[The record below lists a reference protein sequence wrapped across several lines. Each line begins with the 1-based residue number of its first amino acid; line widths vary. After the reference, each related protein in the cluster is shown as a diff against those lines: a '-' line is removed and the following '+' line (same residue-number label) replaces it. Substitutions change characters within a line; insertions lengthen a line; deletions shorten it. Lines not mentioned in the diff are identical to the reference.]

1 VGPLDTQDIQKMTI
15 VAPIFREKYLIFCDL
30 WHKGYYITE
39 GSKFGADYLVY
50 SGDPSCFHA
59 QFLVLVKQ
67 YTEFF
72 IVDEM
77 VTLTRLANSV
87 KKKK

>member
-1 VGPLDTQDIQKMTI
+1 
-15 VAPIFREKYLIFCDL
+15 L

-72 IVDEM
+72 IADEM

-87 KKKK
+87 KKKVVLATLSDMHDKPKVIYNTVEWLGVT